1 MKTLNN
7 ILVAALSFVITS
19 TASLAQVD
27 RSQAPEAGPAP
38 TIELGESTTKQL
50 ANGMQLIVVENHR
63 LPKVSWTLSLENR
76 PIFEGR
82 KVGMLDLVGEL
93 MRSGTTLKS
102 KAELDEAVD
111 FIGASLSANY
121 KGMRGSSLTKHTDE
135 LLSLMAE
142 VLLSPSFPENELERL
157 RTQALSGLLASESS
171 PSDISESLTR
181 SLNYT
186 NNHPYGEIT
195 TAETLGSLTR
205 EDFENYH
212 STYFHPNKAYLVVV
226 GDIDAETA
234 FEKANA
240 YFGKWTRADIPFN
253 RWDSPVRLRATRV
266 CLAPIEGSVQT
277 SIKLTHIINMPPG
290 HKDAIAASVMNSILG
305 GGGFSGRLMQNLR
318 EDKAYTYGARSSFS
332 KDPLVGSFTAYADVR
347 KEVTDSAIVEFIYEI
362 KRITTE
368 MVDSNELAVTKN
380 YMSGSFARSLELPN
394 TAANFAL
401 NIKRYDLADN
411 YYTSYLKNL
420 SKITPEDVLAVA
432 KKYLRPNQINI
443 ACVGNPSITESLK
456 KFSPS
461 GKVELYDTYG
471 RPLIEKSP
479 AAAGVTAKSVITAH
493 YEAIGGVKSFS
504 KLQSLQLSG
513 SVAMPGGMSLQFS
526 QTNSYKKNKRGLRRS
541 LSMSGHDIL
550 VNIATDSEG
559 FVDEMGEITQ
569 TLGTELQHIQ
579 WTELDPI
586 YMLNA
591 SERGITTELQGVE
604 EINSVK
610 YHVINFSQDNVIK
623 MTCYFDIEKQTL
635 SMTKSIKDGP
645 EGPTLTTIEYN
656 KYIEYEKGMSFP
668 IEIVTTVG
676 PQTIITRLGYVTMNP
691 KVDPS
696 IFNLN

>member
-1 MKTLNN
+1 
-7 ILVAALSFVITS
+7 
-19 TASLAQVD
+19 
-27 RSQAPEAGPAP
+27 
-38 TIELGESTTKQL
+38 
-50 ANGMQLIVVENHR
+50 
-63 LPKVSWTLSLENR
+63 
-76 PIFEGR
+76 
-82 KVGMLDLVGEL
+82 
-93 MRSGTTLKS
+93 
-102 KAELDEAVD
+102 
-111 FIGASLSANY
+111 
-121 KGMRGSSLTKHTDE
+121 
-135 LLSLMAE
+135 
-142 VLLSPSFPENELERL
+142 
-157 RTQALSGLLASESS
+157 
-171 PSDISESLTR
+171 
-181 SLNYT
+181 
-186 NNHPYGEIT
+186 
-195 TAETLGSLTR
+195 
-205 EDFENYH
+205 
-212 STYFHPNKAYLVVV
+212 
-226 GDIDAETA
+226 
-234 FEKANA
+234 
-240 YFGKWTRADIPFN
+240 
-253 RWDSPVRLRATRV
+253 
-266 CLAPIEGSVQT
+266 
-277 SIKLTHIINMPPG
+277 MPPG

-401 NIKRYDLADN
+401 NIKRYDLADD

-479 AAAGVTAKSVITAH
+479 AAAGVTAKSVITDH

-504 KLQSLQLSG
+504 KLQSLQQAG

-526 QTNSYKKNKRGLRRS
+526 QTNSYKKNKRGLKRS
-541 LSMSGHDIL
+541 LSMSGHNIL
-550 VNIATDSEG
+550 VNIATDNEG

-591 SERGITTELQGVE
+591 SEKGITTELQGVE

-645 EGPTLTTIEYN
+645 EGPTLTTIEYK

-676 PQTIITRLGYVTMNP
+676 PQTIITRLSYVTINP
-691 KVDPS
+691 KVDSS
-696 IFNLN
+696 IFNLD